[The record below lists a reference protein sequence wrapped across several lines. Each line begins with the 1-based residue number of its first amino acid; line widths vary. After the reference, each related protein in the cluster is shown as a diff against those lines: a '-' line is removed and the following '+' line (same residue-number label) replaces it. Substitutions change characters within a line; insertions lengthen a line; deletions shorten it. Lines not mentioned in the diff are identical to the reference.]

1 MHPYLQKMVS
11 YINKLLCSTVS
22 WGVFLSFY
30 IHYLECLRWAEG
42 VKLSTILLRVKFKVY
57 FSDFLICL
65 IVIRKTSTS
74 WMCVEREGNTRPLLW
89 TALYSGK
96 ELCCK
101 YQCSTYTVRYGIS
114 QHTYNKCML
123 DTNSYWFPIKIHC
136 NKLLLYQIKTI
147 CTWHYTI
154 GMYGIKIKS
163 PCSMWFRIYFLRF
176 AVRNR

>member
-11 YINKLLCSTVS
+11 YINKLSCSAFFFFILHTLS
-22 WGVFLSFY
+22 WMSTLY
-30 IHYLECLRWAEG
+30 TWAEG
-42 VKLSTILLRVKFKVY
+42 VKLLTILLRVKFKVY
-57 FSDFLICL
+57 FSDFLIRL

-101 YQCSTYTVRYGIS
+101 YQCSTYTVRYGIG

-123 DTNSYWFPIKIHC
+123 DTKSDWFPWKIHS
-136 NKLLLYQIKTI
+136 NKYSYIK
-147 CTWHYTI
+147 
-154 GMYGIKIKS
+154 
-163 PCSMWFRIYFLRF
+163 
-176 AVRNR
+176 

>member
-1 MHPYLQKMVS
+1 MQCFLVVFFFFILHTL
-11 YINKLLCSTVS
+11 S
-22 WGVFLSFY
+22 WMATLY
-30 IHYLECLRWAEG
+30 TWAEG
-42 VKLSTILLRVKFKVY
+42 VKLLTILLRVKFKVC
-57 FSDFLICL
+57 FSDFLIRL

-101 YQCSTYTVRYGIS
+101 YQCSTYRYTVRYGIG

-123 DTNSYWFPIKIHC
+123 DTKSDWFPIKIHC

-147 CTWHYTI
+147 CTWHYAI